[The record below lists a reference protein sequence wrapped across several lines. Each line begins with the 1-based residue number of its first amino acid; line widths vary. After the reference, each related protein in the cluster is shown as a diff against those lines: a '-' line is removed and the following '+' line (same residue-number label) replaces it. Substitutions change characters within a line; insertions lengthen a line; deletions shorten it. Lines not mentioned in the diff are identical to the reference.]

1 MVVSAWWNAFSI
13 LADPSCPRK
22 RCDNDKKRST
32 EHGVDQMA
40 ADLRCLFED
49 KMDEIT
55 RSCDALDDL
64 VFSSLSIA
72 RNRLLSHFQ
81 LQ

>member
-32 EHGVDQMA
+32 VDGVDHME

-49 KMDEIT
+49 KVDEIT
-55 RSCDALDDL
+55 
-64 VFSSLSIA
+64 SSYCW
-72 RNRLLSHFQ
+72 F
-81 LQ
+81 